1 MLTCYL
7 CNDETVITSYFCSD
21 CNYIK
26 RILQCYGRD
35 QVKEIITKV
44 CIRNKKQMSHN
55 LLSYKEA
62 RIAALLDE
70 VNRLKLENEKLTT
83 FIFELCDKDCPDEY
97 KRVVQSDVF
106 QQG

>member
-1 MLTCYL
+1 
-7 CNDETVITSYFCSD
+7 
-21 CNYIK
+21 
-26 RILQCYGRD
+26 
-35 QVKEIITKV
+35 
-44 CIRNKKQMSHN
+44 MSHN

-83 FIFELCDKDCPDEY
+83 FIFELCDKNCPDEY
-97 KRVVQSDVF
+97 KQVVQSDVF

>member
-1 MLTCYL
+1 
-7 CNDETVITSYFCSD
+7 
-21 CNYIK
+21 
-26 RILQCYGRD
+26 
-35 QVKEIITKV
+35 
-44 CIRNKKQMSHN
+44 MSHN

-70 VNRLKLENEKLTT
+70 VNRLNLENEKLTT

-97 KRVVQSDVF
+97 KKVVQSDVF

>member
-1 MLTCYL
+1 
-7 CNDETVITSYFCSD
+7 
-21 CNYIK
+21 
-26 RILQCYGRD
+26 
-35 QVKEIITKV
+35 
-44 CIRNKKQMSHN
+44 MSHN

-62 RIAALLDE
+62 RIAALLNE

-97 KRVVQSDVF
+97 KKVVQSDVF